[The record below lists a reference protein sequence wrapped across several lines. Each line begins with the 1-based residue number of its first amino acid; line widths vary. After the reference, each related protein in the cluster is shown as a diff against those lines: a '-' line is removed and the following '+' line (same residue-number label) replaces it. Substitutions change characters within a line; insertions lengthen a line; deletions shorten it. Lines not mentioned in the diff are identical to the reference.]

1 MCQCDSG
8 AYRIRQHGA
17 AAKDIQNRMSGWT
30 WYGRNGR
37 MKYSIF
43 DFGIMVAV
51 ISFLGFMVENIWLAV
66 TKGYINNRNMNAPF
80 LLGYGLLVICLFFVL
95 GTPENMA
102 QWGMFKKI
110 RAKWMQ
116 YMIYF
121 VCSFVAVSIGE
132 ILLGTIVERLCG
144 IEYWNYACLPMH
156 VTKYTSVPTSIGF
169 ASMITF
175 FMGKCFTPLMGWIG
189 RLDSPGLRA
198 VSTILMAV
206 MVLDFLY
213 SFHHMIIAKDFYL
226 KWQIELPAL
235 KGDKKIFT

>member
-1 MCQCDSG
+1 MKLQQQ
-8 AYRIRQHGA
+8 RIYKTEWADEQV
-17 AAKDIQNRMSGWT
+17 M
-30 WYGRNGR
+30 GRNGR

-51 ISFLGFMVENIWLAV
+51 ISFLGFVVENIWLAL

-102 QWGMFKKI
+102 QWGMFKKT
-110 RAKWMQ
+110 RTKWMR

-121 VCSFVAVSIGE
+121 ACSFVAVSVGE

-144 IEYWNYACLPMH
+144 IEYWNYASLPMH
-156 VTKYTSVPTSIGF
+156 VTKYTSVPTSTGF

-175 FMGKCFTPLMGWIG
+175 FMGKCFTPLMDLIG
-189 RLDSPGLRA
+189 RLDFPGLRA
-198 VSTILMAV
+198 VSILLMVVMA
-206 MVLDFLY
+206 LDFFY
-213 SFHHMIIAKDFYL
+213 SFRQMIMSKDFYL
-226 KWQIELPAL
+226 KWQVRLSGL
-235 KGDKKIFT
+235 GGSKKVFT